1 LVISCFIQL
10 YSVQSIA
17 REVVSNFIPAF
28 VVGILLVVTPGAI
41 VVFCRKNKTT
51 IKESQQESEESEE
64 PQESETYKRYKSLLG
79 EFDCTERFEASYT
92 YALFTLVRLLLGVSL
107 ILLTD
112 FPYTQATINTVLM
125 VVFAVFLLV
134 VRPYKDKLQQ
144 LVSVIVETGVFVVY
158 LVAMY
163 FLSDWGGKYKAEEAV
178 IYLTYG
184 LIGLRT
190 LFVAAGA
197 LQAIARF
204 IKRKCQRTRVV
215 SEVVE
220 TRFHSTYESQADPNL
235 QDNSLFVKTHQV
247 QSPN

>member
-1 LVISCFIQL
+1 MSSL
-10 YSVQSIA
+10 YL
-17 REVVSNFIPAF
+17 F
-28 VVGILLVVTPGAI
+28 GD
-41 VVFCRKNKTT
+41 
-51 IKESQQESEESEE
+51 SEESEE

-79 EFDCTERFEASYT
+79 EFDCTEKFEASYT
-92 YALFTLVRLLLGVSL
+92 YALFTLLRLLLGVSL

-158 LVAMY
+158 LVVMY

-178 IYLTYG
+178 IYLTYV

-197 LQAIARF
+197 LQAIAKF
-204 IKRKCQRTRVV
+204 IKKKCQKTRVV
-215 SEVVE
+215 SEVLE
-220 TRFHSTYESQADPNL
+220 TRFHNTFESQVDPNL
-235 QDNSLFVKTHQV
+235 QDNSLFVKTNQV

>member
-1 LVISCFIQL
+1 MF
-10 YSVQSIA
+10 
-17 REVVSNFIPAF
+17 
-28 VVGILLVVTPGAI
+28 GD
-41 VVFCRKNKTT
+41 
-51 IKESQQESEESEE
+51 SEESEE

-79 EFDCTERFEASYT
+79 EFDCTEKFEASYT
-92 YALFTLVRLLLGVSL
+92 YALFTLLRLLLGVSL

-158 LVAMY
+158 LVVMY

-178 IYLTYG
+178 VYLTYV

-197 LQAIARF
+197 LQGIAKF

-215 SEVVE
+215 SEVVPKLVE
-220 TRFHSTYESQADPNL
+220 TRFHNTFESQMNPSLKD
-235 QDNSLFVKTHQV
+235 DSLFVKSHQV
-247 QSPN
+247 QSPD